1 MESVTLIIVPA
12 AVVAAT
18 AIILFLFLGGKK
30 RAESGAKGKTKD
42 RASVVREANRR
53 LTQNPRDAD
62 ALKSL
67 GDIYYQEEDFE
78 KSLKT
83 FELLVDLCAT
93 NKELDE
99 FEITMKYAISALRTK
114 RLKEAYKSLLI
125 TRSMKQD
132 VFEINYNLGY
142 LEYARKNYEK
152 SSALLA
158 QANLVQPAHPETLKY
173 FGMSLYRIKR
183 YDDSAKIFAGLWSS
197 SRTTRKPRLR
207 WGSVITN

>member
-1 MESVTLIIVPA
+1 M
-12 AVVAAT
+12 
-18 AIILFLFLGGKK
+18 
-30 RAESGAKGKTKD
+30 
-42 RASVVREANRR
+42 VREANRR